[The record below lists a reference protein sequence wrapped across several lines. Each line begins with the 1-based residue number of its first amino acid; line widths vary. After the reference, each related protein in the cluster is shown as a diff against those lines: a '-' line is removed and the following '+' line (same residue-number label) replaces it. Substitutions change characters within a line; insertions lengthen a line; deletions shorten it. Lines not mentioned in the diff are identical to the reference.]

1 MLPDITLDG
10 PVADAYESQCAYRCV
25 VLPDDNSWDITGGN
39 DLVSM
44 HLQVRGAP

>member
-25 VLPDDNSWDITGGN
+25 VLPDLALRATMQREMI
-39 DLVSM
+39 VSM
-44 HLQVRGAP
+44 HL